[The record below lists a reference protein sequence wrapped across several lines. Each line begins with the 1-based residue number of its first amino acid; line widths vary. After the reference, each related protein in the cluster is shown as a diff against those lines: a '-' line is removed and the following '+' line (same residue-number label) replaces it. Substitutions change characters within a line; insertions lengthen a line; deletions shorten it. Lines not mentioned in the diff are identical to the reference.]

1 MPSLA
6 RRFRT
11 LFALA
16 VCAALPAA
24 AVHAHDAAPRRL
36 VGYFTQ
42 WGIYGKG
49 YVVKN
54 VEDSGA
60 ARRLT
65 HIQYAFANVTPD
77 LKCGITD
84 AWADYQK
91 TFPASQNLDGV
102 DETWSDTEL
111 RGNFNQLRKLKQ
123 RHPGLKVLISVG
135 GWSYSNRFSDA
146 ALTEESRQAF
156 AASCVDTFVKG
167 NVAPGISAAGV
178 FDGIDIDWEYPGACG
193 NTCDF
198 RPEDTQNFT
207 LLLAELR
214 KQLDAAGHAA
224 GKRYE
229 LAIATSVG
237 EGNFSKI
244 ELRKAARYVDFMSLM
259 AYDIHGGWEMTT
271 NFHAPLLGSSA
282 DPAGPKANADFAVR
296 SYLRAGVPADKV
308 VLGVPFYGR
317 GWSGVP
323 EAHHGLYQSATGLP
337 DGVWEAGV
345 NDYRDLAP
353 LAAVQGSFRDLRSQG
368 QWTYAPTTGI
378 FWGFDDPLVMGVK
391 AGYTRLLGLG
401 GVMFWELSGDSA
413 DGALV
418 RTLGAVLNPR

>member
-1 MPSLA
+1 MRPLA
-6 RRFRT
+6 RR
-11 LFALA
+11 
-16 VCAALPAA
+16 A
-24 AVHAHDAAPRRL
+24 AVAATLLALVAAPASAHDGRRDPARL

-65 HIQYAFANVTPD
+65 HIQYAFANITPD

-91 TFPASQNLDGV
+91 TFPAAQNLDGV

-111 RGNFNQLRKLKQ
+111 RGNFNQLRKLKVL
-123 RHPGLKVLISVG
+123 HPGLKVLISVG
-135 GWSYSNRFSDA
+135 GWTYSNRFSDA
-146 ALTEESRQAF
+146 ALTEASRRTLAES
-156 AASCVDTFVKG
+156 CIDIFVKG

-178 FDGIDIDWEYPGACG
+178 FDGIDLDWEYPGACG

-198 RPEDTQNFT
+198 RPEDTVNFT
-207 LLLAELR
+207 LLLAEFR
-214 KQLDAAGHAA
+214 RQLDAAGAAA

-229 LAIATSVG
+229 LAIATSAG
-237 EGNFSKI
+237 ESNFSKI
-244 ELRKAARYVDFMSLM
+244 ELKKASRHVDFMSIM
-259 AYDIHGGWEMTT
+259 AYDFHGGWEMAT
-271 NFHAPLLGSSA
+271 NFHSPLLASSA

-296 SYLRAGVPADKV
+296 SYLRAGVPASKV
-308 VLGVPFYGR
+308 VLGVPFYGH

-323 EAHHGLYQSATGLP
+323 NVRHGLYQSATGLAP
-337 DGVWEAGV
+337 GVWEAGT

-353 LAAVQGSFRDLRSQG
+353 LAAADGTFRDFRTQG
-368 QWTYAPTTGI
+368 AWLYNPATGV
-378 FWGFDDPLVMGVK
+378 FWGFDDPVVMGVK
-391 AGYTRLLGLG
+391 AGYARLLGLG
-401 GVMFWELSGDSA
+401 GVMFWELSNDTD
-413 DGALV
+413 DGELI
-418 RTLGAVLNPR
+418 RTLAR